1 MKIIG
6 LTGGI
11 GSGKTTVTEFLK
23 GKGYRVVDADLI
35 ARKIVEPGTEILH
48 ELVSHFGDVI
58 LQPDGSLNRQKL
70 AELSFV
76 NTTQKAVLDR
86 ITHKA
91 ILDRILKQVEI
102 IQAQLNPALVFVDA
116 ALLVETGLYQQMDE
130 VWLITA
136 DEAQRIQ
143 RVVARDCLDAEH
155 VRQRIRAQLSDEQ
168 KAVHSFRIINNS
180 GAKKDLYDTLEKILR
195 DYETV

>member
-23 GKGYRVVDADLI
+23 EKGYQVVDADMI
-35 ARKIVEPGTEILH
+35 ARKIVEPGSEILR

-70 AELSFV
+70 AELSFI

-91 ILDRILKQVEI
+91 ILDGIQKKVEI
-102 IQAQLNPALVFVDA
+102 IQTQLNPALVFVDA
-116 ALLVETGLYQQMDE
+116 ALLVETGLYQKMDE

-136 DEAQRIQ
+136 DEELRIQ
-143 RVVARDCLDAEH
+143 RVVARDSLDAEH
-155 VRQRIRAQLSDEQ
+155 VRQRIRAQMTDEQ
-168 KAVHSFRIINNS
+168 KALHSFRIINNS
-180 GAKKDLYDTLEKILR
+180 GTKENLYDNLEKILR
-195 DYETV
+195 DYETI